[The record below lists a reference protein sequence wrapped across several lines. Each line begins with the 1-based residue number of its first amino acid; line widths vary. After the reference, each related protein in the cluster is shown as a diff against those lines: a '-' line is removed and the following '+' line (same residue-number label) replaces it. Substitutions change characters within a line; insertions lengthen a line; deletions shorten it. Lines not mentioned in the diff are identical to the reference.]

1 MSSPGDLEK
10 KDNFPPA
17 DPPASHD
24 LDRALAEAAEEMDF
38 EWPEFLIKIDRSPEH
53 ISMCRGQ
60 TSKSPSDLVY
70 LN

>member
-17 DPPASHD
+17 DQPASHD

-38 EWPEFLIKIDRSPEH
+38 EWPEFLPVEYRIN
-53 ISMCRGQ
+53 RG
-60 TSKSPSDLVY
+60 PLY
-70 LN
+70 ARCN